1 MKTTVY
7 EKLPD
12 ASKKI
17 REAVFI
23 KEQGFKNEF
32 DEIDSRAAHI
42 VLYSDDNK
50 PIATCRVFK
59 NEETDTYTFGRL
71 AVIKEYRGRSL
82 GSLMI
87 KEAEKYVVQK
97 GGKELVLH
105 AQCRVVDFY
114 KKSGFTEFGE
124 IGEDEGCPH
133 IWMKK
138 SV

>member
-1 MKTTVY
+1 MRISVFDS
-7 EKLPD
+7 LPD
-12 ASKKI
+12 DAKKI
-17 REAVFI
+17 REEVFMN
-23 KEQGFKNEF
+23 EQGFKNEF
-32 DEIDSRAAHI
+32 DEIDNKAAHI
-42 VLYSDDNK
+42 VLYSDDNM
-50 PIATCRVFK
+50 PIATCRVFQS
-59 NEETDTYTFGRL
+59 EESGTYTFGRL
-71 AVIKEYRGRSL
+71 AVRKEYRGNSL
-82 GSLMI
+82 GSLLI
-87 KEAEKYVVQK
+87 KEAEKYVAQK